1 MSEEVS
7 GWLSFKTN
15 SDYFSYINE
24 RTSNQ
29 KSYFLFWTWTIGNFV
44 LKICQN
50 FSLKTSV
57 LYHYICAS
65 FMFIYKYN
73 LATVSIQWYGRSLR
87 ISQFNDYN
95 LYNYESYI
103 SYLKN
108 AISNWRSGYLF
119 SLMNSS
125 TRAWVMMFLMTK
137 IKVTSPKQYIYMIH
151 CFQLLFSK

>member
-1 MSEEVS
+1 
-7 GWLSFKTN
+7 
-15 SDYFSYINE
+15 
-24 RTSNQ
+24 
-29 KSYFLFWTWTIGNFV
+29 
-44 LKICQN
+44 
-50 FSLKTSV
+50 
-57 LYHYICAS
+57 
-65 FMFIYKYN
+65 MFIYKYN
-73 LATVSIQWYGRSLR
+73 LTTVSIQWYGRSLR

-137 IKVTSPKQYIYMIH
+137 IKVTSPKQYIYMIQ